1 MRNKVISQ
9 SWGVF
14 RCHCE
19 RPKGA
24 KQSLSEIASSSRF
37 AGLLAMT
44 RYYFIFGF
52 LLAGCAAVGPVRKAE
67 ILPIPNLYLNNSLYY
82 PLKDFCAHYG
92 VEWDYDSIA
101 RQVTLSKPSAE
112 VKLLIESSVVLVNG
126 SPLDIG
132 QQVLLRNGTVCLPLS
147 FKEKVADR
155 LYREGL
161 PKPPVSPATR
171 RIKRIVID
179 AGHGG
184 HDPGAIGKSGLRE
197 KDVNLDIARRL
208 ANLLESKG
216 ITAILTRS
224 SDKFIPLSVRA
235 DIANKANADLFVS
248 LHSNS
253 ARSRKLNGFEV
264 YYITDKID
272 DSSRALKSAQDGEL
286 NIESASFYGNSLNIK
301 AALWDMLYTE
311 SRGRSISLAQ
321 SICQSAQRNMGLRI
335 LGVKGARFAVL
346 KGSNIP
352 AVLVEMG
359 FLSNPT
365 EERYLRNGF
374 YRQQL
379 AEAVCGGILDYEGR
393 YNNLAEAGY

>member
-1 MRNKVISQ
+1 MK
-9 SWGVF
+9 
-14 RCHCE
+14 
-19 RPKGA
+19 K
-24 KQSLSEIASSSRF
+24 RF
-37 AGLLAMT
+37 
-44 RYYFIFGF
+44 YFILGF
-52 LLAGCAAVGPVRKAE
+52 FLAGCAAVGPVRKAE

-82 PLKDFCAHYG
+82 PLKDFCAHFG

-101 RQVTLSKPSAE
+101 RQVILNKRALE

-126 SPLDIG
+126 SPLDMG
-132 QQVLLRNGTVCLPLS
+132 QEVLTRNGIVYLPLS

-155 LYREGL
+155 FYREAL
-161 PKPPVSPATR
+161 PEPPAAAVSR

-184 HDPGAIGKSGLRE
+184 RDPGAIGKSGLRE

-216 ITAILTRS
+216 ISAILTRS
-224 SDKFIPLSVRA
+224 SDKFIPLEARA
-235 DIANKANADLFVS
+235 DIANKADADLFIS
-248 LHSNS
+248 LHSNA

-272 DSSRALKSAQDGEL
+272 DSSRALNSARNGDL
-286 NIESASFYGNSLNIK
+286 NIESPSFYGNSLNIK

-335 LGVKGARFAVL
+335 LGVKGARFVVL
-346 KGSNIP
+346 KGSHVP

-359 FLSNPT
+359 FLSHPT
-365 EERYLRNGF
+365 EERCLRNGF

-379 AEAVCGGILDYEGR
+379 AEAISAGILDYEGR
-393 YNNLAEAGY
+393 YSNLAGAGY

>member
-1 MRNKVISQ
+1 MKNR
-9 SWGVF
+9 
-14 RCHCE
+14 
-19 RPKGA
+19 
-24 KQSLSEIASSSRF
+24 L
-37 AGLLAMT
+37 
-44 RYYFIFGF
+44 YFILGLF
-52 LLAGCAAVGPVRKAE
+52 LAGCAAVGPVRKAE

-82 PLKDFCAHYG
+82 PLKDFCAHFG

-101 RQVTLSKPSAE
+101 RQVTLSKRFSE
-112 VKLLIESSVVLVNG
+112 VKLLIESPIVLING

-132 QQVLLRNGTVCLPLS
+132 QEVLLRNGIVYLPLS
-147 FKEKVADR
+147 FKENVADR
-155 LYREGL
+155 FYREVM
-161 PKPPVSPATR
+161 PKPPEPAVSR

-208 ANLLESKG
+208 ANLLEAKG
-216 ITAILTRS
+216 IAAILTRS
-224 SDKFIPLSVRA
+224 SDKFISLSVRA
-235 DIANKANADLFVS
+235 DIANKADADLFIS
-248 LHSNS
+248 LHSNA

-272 DSSRALKSAQDGEL
+272 DSSRALKAAQDGEL
-286 NIESASFYGNSLNIK
+286 NIESASFYDNSLNIK

-321 SICQSAQRNMGLRI
+321 SICQSAQRNMGVKI
-335 LGVKGARFAVL
+335 LGVKGARFVVL
-346 KGSNIP
+346 KGSNVP

-379 AEAVCGGILDYEGR
+379 AEAVCAGILDYEGR

>member
-1 MRNKVISQ
+1 MRNK
-9 SWGVF
+9 F
-14 RCHCE
+14 
-19 RPKGA
+19 
-24 KQSLSEIASSSRF
+24 
-37 AGLLAMT
+37 
-44 RYYFIFGF
+44 YFILGF
-52 LLAGCAAVGPVRKAE
+52 FLAGCAAVGPVRKAE
-67 ILPIPNLYLNNSLYY
+67 ILPISNLYLNNSLYY
-82 PLKDFCAHYG
+82 PLKDFCAHFG

-101 RQVTLSKPSAE
+101 RQVILSRQAVE
-112 VKLLIESSVVLVNG
+112 VKLLMESPVVLVNG
-126 SPLDIG
+126 SPLDMG
-132 QQVLLRNGTVCLPLS
+132 QEVLTRNGIVYLPLS

-155 LYREGL
+155 FFREAL
-161 PKPPVSPATR
+161 PKPPSAAAIR
-171 RIKRIVID
+171 GIKRIVID

-197 KDVNLDIARRL
+197 KDVNLDVARRL

-216 ITAILTRS
+216 IRVILTRS
-224 SDKFIPLSVRA
+224 SDKFIPLEGRA
-235 DIANKANADLFVS
+235 DIANKADADLFVS

-272 DSSRALKSAQDGEL
+272 DSSRALNAARNGDL

-335 LGVKGARFAVL
+335 LGVKGARFVVL
-346 KGSNIP
+346 KGSNVP

-379 AEAVCGGILDYEGR
+379 AEVISVGILDYEGR
-393 YNNLAEAGY
+393 YSNLAGAGY